1 MMDERRYEE
10 RESED
15 DGRDHV
21 GMGEAVDSR
30 HAATILWLGKRLR
43 ESAMDDSDLGSQY
56 LRAALF
62 EFERLKR
69 QGERAMAQV
78 AEDAALERRLDPESN
93 SIGIL
98 VRHLAGN
105 MRSRWT
111 DFLTTDGEKPDR
123 NRDGEF
129 DLAVAMSRG
138 ELLATWEAGWA
149 CVFAALRPLAGA
161 QVGARV
167 RIRGE
172 ELSVLEA
179 INRQVGHYAAH
190 VGQIVFLA
198 KHLAGPSWQSQSIPR
213 GQSQRG
219 TWSYTKPP
227 KTP

>member
-1 MMDERRYEE
+1 MSDVDHG
-10 RESED
+10 SE
-15 DGRDHV
+15 
-21 GMGEAVDSR
+21 
-30 HAATILWLGKRLR
+30 
-43 ESAMDDSDLGSQY
+43 Y
-56 LRAALF
+56 LRVALL
-62 EFERLKR
+62 EFGRLKR
-69 QGERAMAQV
+69 QGEKAMAQV
-78 AEDAALERRLDPESN
+78 DDAALEHRLDPEAN

-129 DLAVAMSRG
+129 DLAFAQSRA

-149 CVFAALRPLAGA
+149 CVFAAVRPLRSADLLT
-161 QVGARV
+161 RV

-172 ELSVLEA
+172 EQSALEA

-198 KHLAGPSWQSQSIPR
+198 KHLAGPGWRSLSIPR
-213 GQSQRG
+213 GQSA
-219 TWSYTKPP
+219 SA
-227 KTP
+227 

>member
-1 MMDERRYEE
+1 M
-10 RESED
+10 
-15 DGRDHV
+15 
-21 GMGEAVDSR
+21 
-30 HAATILWLGKRLR
+30 AA
-43 ESAMDDSDLGSQY
+43 DDLGSEY

-69 QGERAMAQV
+69 QGAKAIGQV
-78 AEDAALERRLDPESN
+78 ADDAALEHRLDPESN

-123 NRDGEF
+123 NRDSEF
-129 DLAVAMSRG
+129 DLEVAMSRAD
-138 ELLATWEAGWA
+138 LLARWEAGWA
-149 CVFAALRPLAGA
+149 CVFAALRPLIAADLG
-161 QVGARV
+161 RTV

-172 ELSVLEA
+172 EMTALDA
-179 INRQVGHYAAH
+179 INRQVAHYAAH

-198 KHLAGPSWQSQSIPR
+198 KHLAGAAWQSQSIPR
-213 GQSQRG
+213 GQSALG
-219 TWSYTKPP
+219 TWSYAKPP